1 MTPTITD
8 EDQCE
13 NQDQDQNGQD
23 GAKKMPMTM
32 CAVRILQYLFFGKND
47 ENFIFLKEK
56 K

>member
-1 MTPTITD
+1 MTY

-13 NQDQDQNGQD
+13 NHDQDQDDQND
-23 GAKKMPMTM
+23 AKKMPM